1 MPLQKITLKSGVN
14 RENTRY
20 TNEGGWYDCDKIRF
34 RQGTPEKIGGWAPA
48 STIGAYFKGVCRSL
62 WQWTSLAG
70 RKFLGTGT
78 NIKYYILLAPDG
90 GYYDITPIRLTT
102 APGDVTFAAT
112 SGQVSITVTDTA
124 HGAIQYDFVTFSGA
138 VTLGGAITAVVLNQE
153 YQITSIINANSYTFD
168 ATVPA
173 TAGDIGAGGGGTVGA
188 YQVNVGPAAQV
199 PLFGWGA
206 GPWGFGPWGIGAP
219 GTATMRV
226 WNAQNFGQDL
236 IYGPMYGPL
245 YYWYATNSNPLIEPL
260 DVRGVALSSLG
271 GAVTLP
277 YVAAQ
282 PVLMGLS
289 NYFTE
294 GTPVKLGV
302 NTGGAFPT
310 GINGTTT
317 YYLANVD
324 TNALACNLSTTPGGT
339 ALVIPTGAGAGTFYI
354 ADLLD
359 VPRQQ
364 ILTLVSDVSR
374 FVICFG
380 TNDYYSTTPDP
391 MLIRWSEQ
399 ESAIDWTSSVTNQ
412 AGSIRLSH
420 GSTIVAAIQTKQEI
434 LVWTDTSLYSFQ
446 YVGTPFVWVPRLLS
460 DNVTIASDRAFA
472 TGAGITY
479 WMGQDKFYAYDGR
492 VNTMVCDLRQF
503 IFDGVD
509 PGFNAN
515 QIQQVFAATVEKF
528 NEIWWFYCSA
538 LTDPLV
544 DPLLDPIASPKID
557 RYVVY
562 NYVEK
567 IWYYGTMA
575 RSAWIDAGII
585 SHYPISAK
593 VPDAANPNATSSS
606 SVLLY
611 QEIGTNDNTTNNNI
625 PIVSYITSAEF
636 DLDDGHNFSFVWR
649 MLPDITF
656 RGSTAAN
663 PAVNMYLL
671 PLTNSGSGYNNNTS
685 TNSNQSVASQ
695 SSAAITRTAVYP
707 VEQFTG
713 QIYTRVRG
721 RQMSIKVES
730 TAAGVQWQLGA
741 PRLDIRRDGRR

>member
-1 MPLQKITLKSGVN
+1 MPLQKVTLKPGVN

-34 RQGTPEKIGGWAPA
+34 RQGTPEKIGGWQPA
-48 STIGAYFKGVCRSL
+48 STVGAYFRGVCRSL
-62 WQWTSLAG
+62 WPWASIAG

-78 NIKYYILLAPDG
+78 NLKYYILLAPDG

-102 APGDVTFAAT
+102 APGDVTFSASAGLST
-112 SGQVSITVTDTA
+112 ITVNDTA

-138 VTLGGAITAVVLNQE
+138 ISLGGAITAAVLNQE
-153 YQITSIINANSYTFD
+153 YQITSIIGPNSYTIEASVA
-168 ATVPA
+168 ATS
-173 TAGDIGAGGGGTVGA
+173 GDSGTGGTNTVGA
-188 YQVNVGPAAQV
+188 YQVNVGPAVQV

-206 GPWGFGPWGIGAP
+206 GPWGYGPWGTGTP
-219 GTATMRV
+219 GTVSMRV

-245 YYWYATNSNPLIEPL
+245 YYWYATNSNPLIDPL

-277 YVAAQ
+277 YVAGQ

-302 NTGGAFPT
+302 NTGGTFPT
-310 GINGTTT
+310 GINGATT

-380 TNDYYSTTPDP
+380 TNDYYSTAQDP

-399 ESAIDWTSSVTNQ
+399 ESAIDWTSSITNQ

-420 GSTIVAAIQTKQEI
+420 GSTIVAVTQTKQEI
-434 LVWTDTSLYSFQ
+434 LIWTDTSLYSFQ
-446 YVGTPFVWVPRLLS
+446 YVGTPFVWVPKLLS
-460 DNVTIASDRAFA
+460 DNVSIVSDRAFA
-472 TGAGITY
+472 TAAGVTY

-492 VNTMVCDLRQF
+492 VNTMVCDLRQYV
-503 IFDGVD
+503 FDGDD
-509 PGFNAN
+509 PGFNVD
-515 QIQQVFAATVEKF
+515 QVQQVFAATVEKF
-528 NEIWWFYCSA
+528 NEIWWFYCSYNSES
-538 LTDPLV
+538 
-544 DPLLDPIASPKID
+544 IN

-562 NYVEK
+562 NYIEK
-567 IWYYGTMA
+567 LWYYGTMD
-575 RSAWIDAGII
+575 RSAWTDAGII

-593 VPDAANPNATSSS
+593 VPAAANPSALGGGSL
-606 SVLLY
+606 LLY
-611 QEIGTNDNTTNNNI
+611 QEIGNDSNTGGEVT
-625 PIVSYITSAEF
+625 PITAYITSSEF
-636 DLDDGHNFSFVWR
+636 DLDDGNNFAFVWR

-656 RGSTAAN
+656 RGSTTGNPSAN
-663 PAVNMYLL
+663 LYLL
-671 PLTNSGSGYNNNTS
+671 PLSNSGSGYNNNTS

-695 SSAAITRTAVYP
+695 SFAPVTRTAVYP

-730 TAAGVQWQLGA
+730 TAAGVQWQLGS
-741 PRLDIRRDGRR
+741 PRIDVRRDGRR

>member
-1 MPLQKITLKSGVN
+1 MPLQKITLKPGVN

-48 STIGAYFKGVCRSL
+48 STLGAYFRGVCRSL
-62 WQWTSLAG
+62 WQWSSLAG

-78 NIKYYILLAPDG
+78 NLKYYIMPAPGG

-102 APGDVTFAAT
+102 APGDVLFAAT

-138 VTLGGAITAVVLNQE
+138 ITLGGAITATVLNQE

-173 TAGDIGAGGGGTVGA
+173 TAGDIGAGGANTVGA
-188 YQVNVGPAAQV
+188 YQVNVGPPAQV

-206 GPWGFGPWGIGAP
+206 GPWGYGPWGIGAP

-245 YYWYATNSNPLIEPL
+245 YYWYATNSNPAIEPL

-277 YVAAQ
+277 YVATQ

-302 NTGGAFPT
+302 NTGGTFPT

-339 ALVIPTGAGAGTFYI
+339 ALVIPTAAGAGTFYI

-359 VPRQQ
+359 VPRAP

-374 FVICFG
+374 FVLCFG
-380 TNDYYSTTPDP
+380 TNDYYSTDQDP
-391 MLIRWSEQ
+391 MLIRWSDQ
-399 ESAIDWTSSVTNQ
+399 ESAIDWTSSITNQ

-434 LVWTDTSLYSFQ
+434 LVWTDTSLYSLQ
-446 YVGTPFVWVPRLLS
+446 YVGTPFVWVPKLLS
-460 DNVTIASDRAFA
+460 DNVSIASDRAFA
-472 TGAGITY
+472 TGAGVTY
-479 WMGQDKFYAYDGR
+479 WMGLDKFYAYDGR

-509 PGFNAN
+509 PGFNAD

-528 NEIWWFYCSA
+528 NEVWWFYCSA
-538 LTDPLV
+538 LTNPSTNPAIFPTIV
-544 DPLLDPIASPKID
+544 PMID

-575 RSAWIDAGII
+575 RSAWVDAGII
-585 SHYPISAK
+585 SHYPIGAK
-593 VPDAANPNATSSS
+593 VPAATNPSASGGS
-606 SVLLY
+606 LLLE
-611 QEIGTNDNTTNNNI
+611 QEIGNDSNTGDGVT
-625 PIVSYITSAEF
+625 PITAYITSAEF

-671 PLTNSGSGYNNNTS
+671 PLTNSGSGYNNNTGT
-685 TNSNQSVASQ
+685 TNSNQSVADQ
-695 SSAAITRTAVYP
+695 SSAAVTRTAVYP

-730 TAAGVQWQLGA
+730 TAAGVQWQLGS
-741 PRLDIRRDGRR
+741 PRIDVRRDGRR

>member
-1 MPLQKITLKSGVN
+1 MPLQKITLKPGVN

-34 RQGTPEKIGGWAPA
+34 RQGTPEKIGGWALA
-48 STIGAYFKGVCRSL
+48 STVGAYFRGVCRSL

-78 NIKYYILLAPDG
+78 NLKYYILLAPDG

-102 APGDVTFAAT
+102 APGDVLFAAT

-153 YQITSIINANSYTFD
+153 YQITSIIDANSYTFD

-173 TAGDIGAGGGGTVGA
+173 TAGDVGNGGVLTVGA
-188 YQVNVGPAAQV
+188 YQVNVGPPAQV

-206 GPWGFGPWGIGAP
+206 GPWGYGPWGIGAP
-219 GTATMRV
+219 GTATIRI

-277 YVAAQ
+277 YVATQ

-302 NTGGAFPT
+302 NTGGTFPT
-310 GINGTTT
+310 GINGATT

-339 ALVIPTGAGAGTFYI
+339 ALVIPTGAGSGTFFI

-359 VPRQQ
+359 VPRAP
-364 ILTLVSDVSR
+364 ILVLVSDVSR

-380 TNDYYSTTPDP
+380 TNDYYSTDQDP
-391 MLIRWSEQ
+391 MLIRWSDQ
-399 ESAIDWTSSVTNQ
+399 ESAIDWTSSITNQ

-446 YVGTPFVWVPRLLS
+446 YVGTPFVWVPKLLS

-472 TGAGITY
+472 TGAGVTY

-515 QIQQVFAATVEKF
+515 QIQQVFATTVEKF

-544 DPLLDPIASPKID
+544 DPAIFPTTVPMID

-593 VPDAANPNATSSS
+593 VPDAANPSAPGSS

-685 TNSNQSVASQ
+685 TNSNQSVADQ
-695 SSAAITRTAVYP
+695 SSAAVTRTAVYP

-730 TAAGVQWQLGA
+730 TAAGVQWQLGS
-741 PRLDIRRDGRR
+741 PRIDVRRDGRR